1 MVAAKSPV
9 VGRWSILVRTHGRT
23 HQKSL
28 AASQLGLLRIKYPI
42 LQDLDAG
49 RATFYYVCMCICVF
63 IYFFANVT
71 KSTLWVT
78 RSFDNGITRWQSV
91 NEFNDNACGGNHD
104 YYY

>member
-1 MVAAKSPV
+1 MVAANSPV
-9 VGRWSILVRTHGRT
+9 VGRWSMLVRTHGRT

-49 RATFYYVCMCICVF
+49 RATFYYVCMCICLF

-71 KSTLWVT
+71 NSTLWVT
-78 RSFDNGITRWQSV
+78 RSFDNEITRWQSV
-91 NEFNDNACGGNHD
+91 NEFNDNAYGGTL
-104 YYY
+104 

>member
-1 MVAAKSPV
+1 MVAANSPV
-9 VGRWSILVRTHGRT
+9 VGRWSMLVRTHGRT

-49 RATFYYVCMCICVF
+49 RATLYYVCMCIYVF

-71 KSTLWVT
+71 NMTLWVT
-78 RSFDNGITRWQSV
+78 RSYQKVLTM
-91 NEFNDNACGGNHD
+91 
-104 YYY
+104 